1 MIWFYQK
8 ERQTDRKGKK
18 RGREEGEAWEENET
32 KEKGGRKGNGGK
44 SLLSTLPGF
53 TKFRSSIAGEIREA
67 RMKSQ
72 R

>member
-8 ERQTDRKGKK
+8 ERQTDRKERKENGGGV
-18 RGREEGEAWEENET
+18 RGRRMRQRR
-32 KEKGGRKGNGGK
+32 KGGRKGNGGK
-44 SLLSTLPGF
+44 FLLSTLPGF